1 MIDKYG
7 ANATAWIG
15 PRNVSFVAGSEDGP
29 NHCANLAMCFFATL
43 DIGMRTGDIVGNAM
57 DSISYEDGLSYADRV
72 LFGIVFFF
80 LLGVILFDIVTG
92 IIIDTFS
99 SLREETVNRMNYMLN
114 TAFISDIE
122 RAEYEENGPDFKFD
136 KLTGEDQPMWNYVL
150 FMAYLRGKDSDTYS
164 GAESEI
170 AKKIDQQDPSWFPSK
185 RSWQLD
191 KFNEGQ
197 GEDSSDVLDD
207 RILEIG
213 AELEETKLNAV
224 NAAMALGIK
233 L

>member
-57 DSISYEDGLSYADRV
+57 DSVSYQDGLTYADRV

-92 IIIDTFS
+92 LIIDTFS
-99 SLREETVNRMNYMLN
+99 NLREDTANRLAYMLN
-114 TAFISDIE
+114 TAFISDLE
-122 RAEYEENGPDFKFD
+122 RADYEEHGPDFKFD
-136 KLTGEDQPMWNYVL
+136 KLNADQNTWNYVY
-150 FMAYLRGKDSDTYS
+150 FMAYLR
-164 GAESEI
+164 
-170 AKKIDQQDPSWFPSK
+170 Q
-185 RSWQLD
+185 
-191 KFNEGQ
+191 
-197 GEDSSDVLDD
+197 
-207 RILEIG
+207 
-213 AELEETKLNAV
+213 
-224 NAAMALGIK
+224 
-233 L
+233 